1 MNVKDDP
8 FYEIETILMQ
18 LRQQAKTR
26 QRFPQE
32 VWNTI
37 IRLAQAHSIQD
48 VSLRL
53 NISPAYLKRKI
64 KESHEI
70 SSLNFREISSP
81 VQACSNM
88 VYVELS
94 SEDRKSVV

>member
-8 FYEIETILMQ
+8 FHEIETILTQ

-32 VWNTI
+32 VWNTV
-37 IRLAQAHSIQD
+37 IRLTQTHPIQE

-53 NISPAYLKRKI
+53 NISPTYLN
-64 KESHEI
+64 
-70 SSLNFREISSP
+70 LYN
-81 VQACSNM
+81 QAKSRP
-88 VYVELS
+88 LS
-94 SEDRKSVV
+94 RSTFFVSKSYSDFYSYS

>member
-8 FYEIETILMQ
+8 FHEIETILTQ

-32 VWNTI
+32 VWNTV
-37 IRLAQAHSIQD
+37 IRLTQTHPIQE

-53 NISPAYLKRKI
+53 NISPTYLN
-64 KESHEI
+64 
-70 SSLNFREISSP
+70 L
-81 VQACSNM
+81 
-88 VYVELS
+88 
-94 SEDRKSVV
+94 